1 MGQTKACW
9 KGFEPQKALNM
20 RVLYG
25 RIKYLGQLKEARND
39 ITSIEKKWTYYKNVL
54 TDWPEPLTLAKK
66 GPLPEPLTLAKKG
79 PLPEPLTRA
88 PYQSP
93 LR

>member
-1 MGQTKACW
+1 MTSMGQTKACR

-39 ITSIEKKWTYYKNVL
+39 ITSIEKK
-54 TDWPEPLTLAKK
+54 
-66 GPLPEPLTLAKKG
+66 
-79 PLPEPLTRA
+79 
-88 PYQSP
+88 
-93 LR
+93 